1 MKKILLYTLML
12 LCAGSFAAE
21 ITFNGN
27 FENATAD
34 KHGILWPRFWYKT
47 PISKETSVRL
57 TKEPTE
63 VRSGKFAFFIE
74 QEGEKSV
81 ANIRYLKSFPVAL
94 KDKVQITLYARGTG
108 KLKMMRILYQVE
120 TGKFLRT
127 IGWGKV
133 VSVDSP
139 DKWVKLEFI
148 DSFPALKAKGVP
160 ITSYT
165 FIPVIHVTGE
175 AELLIDDMKLEHFS
189 AAAAVKK

>member
-1 MKKILLYTLML
+1 MKKTLFYTLFL

-34 KHGILWPRFWYKT
+34 KHGILWPRFWHKT
-47 PISKETSVRL
+47 IISKETSVRL

-63 VRSGKFAFFIE
+63 VRSGKFAFLIE
-74 QEGEKSV
+74 QENEKSV
-81 ANIRYLKSFPVAL
+81 ANVRYLKSFPVAL
-94 KDKVQITLYARGTG
+94 KDTVKITLYARGTG
-108 KLKMMRILYQVE
+108 KLKMMRILYQGG

-133 VSVDSP
+133 ASVDSP
-139 DKWVKLEFI
+139 DQWVKLEFT
-148 DSFPALKAKGVP
+148 DSFPALKAQGIP
-160 ITSYT
+160 ITSFT

-175 AELLIDDMKLEHFS
+175 AELLIDDMKLEHLP

>member
-1 MKKILLYTLML
+1 MKKTIISLLAV

-21 ITFNGN
+21 IPFNGS

-63 VRSGKFAFFIE
+63 VRSGKFSFLVE

-81 ANIRYLKSFPVAL
+81 ANVRYLKSFPVAL
-94 KDKVQITLYARGTG
+94 KDKVRITLYARGTG
-108 KLKMMRILYQVE
+108 KLQMMSILYQGG

-127 IGWGKV
+127 VGWGKAV
-133 VSVDSP
+133 KIDSP
-139 DKWVKLEFI
+139 DKWIKLEFS
-148 DSFPALKAKGVP
+148 DGFPALRAKGTP

-165 FIPVIHVTGE
+165 FIPVIHITGE
-175 AELLIDDMKLEHFS
+175 AELLIDDMKLEHFP
-189 AAAAVKK
+189 AAAAAKK